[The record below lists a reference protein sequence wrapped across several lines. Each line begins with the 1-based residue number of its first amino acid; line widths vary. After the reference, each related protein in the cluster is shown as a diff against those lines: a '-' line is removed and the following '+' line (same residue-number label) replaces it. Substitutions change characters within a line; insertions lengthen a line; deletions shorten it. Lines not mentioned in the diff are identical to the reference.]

1 MGLLQSLG
9 CGAEIGGLT
18 RPVPGV
24 GRRAHR
30 GKDRPAGVRGQI
42 GGPRDGLVEVRV
54 VERSRDFACRAW
66 ASLCIV
72 VPRRV
77 PPASRES
84 TAGREG
90 VRPVGEE
97 AGAGEGK
104 EEEEEGGGKGGGQ
117 GGCRAPAGAGWA
129 LGTRRQAW
137 NRWCGPLRVAEQ

>member
-90 VRPVGEE
+90 VRPVGEKKRAREKEKKKKKKEE
-97 AGAGEGK
+97 AKEAAREAAERQQAQAGRLARAAKRGIDGAG
-104 EEEEEGGGKGGGQ
+104 
-117 GGCRAPAGAGWA
+117 R
-129 LGTRRQAW
+129 
-137 NRWCGPLRVAEQ
+137 